1 MKKIIFKT
9 NDDYFKF
16 FNKFKDN
23 IIVYSLDFTKKM
35 QIRLFYDIMYS

>member
-9 NDDYFKF
+9 NNDYLYFY
-16 FNKFKDN
+16 NKYKDN

-35 QIRLFYDIMYS
+35 QIRLFYDIM